1 MHVARISTL
10 NGLASLRSAW
20 NELAGPVPFQS
31 WDWLE
36 AWWRHYGI
44 RESGEGPAS
53 ELCLVAVSDD
63 EGTLRGLAPWYLSHT
78 WTQGRVLRFLGT
90 GEVCSDYLS
99 LLVAPGWE
107 ARVLDVLATWLCGK
121 RLSGGRAPT
130 GDPTPA
136 WDALELE
143 AVPQHDARIGELVER
158 MSWFGAPVERQPGP
172 NCWRLNL
179 PATWDAY
186 LAGLSKSHRKQL
198 RRLERRLSDDPRA
211 RWQTVRNLSEF
222 PRAFEILVDL
232 HQRRRASLG
241 EPGCFA
247 STRFTSFHREVAR
260 RFCQTGH
267 LRLHWL
273 ELDGEPI
280 AVEYGLAGGGVAYA
294 YQSGLDP
301 LRLEEEPGRL
311 AGVSLLQSAWADGL
325 TAIDFLRGDEPY
337 KAHWR
342 AEPQPTWNLRL
353 AAPWVSARAR
363 HRLWQTGRGLTAA
376 ARGLQATWA
385 RWRDQR
391 AATPADLAPA
401 ATEPAAADACGPA
414 VPVPVVSDRPA
425 PPEVRPSSS
434 PKNPPARLSPSEPEP
449 CLSGAGAPGDT

>member
-1 MHVARISTL
+1 MHLARISTL
-10 NGLASLRSAW
+10 NGLSNLRSAW
-20 NELAGPVPFQS
+20 NALAGPVPFQS

-36 AWWRHYGI
+36 AWWRHYGV
-44 RESGEGPAS
+44 RESGEGPDS
-53 ELCLVAVSDD
+53 ELCIVAVYDD
-63 EGTLRGLAPWYLSHT
+63 EGTLRGLAPWYLTHT

-107 ARVLDVLATWLCGK
+107 ARVFDLLATWLCGK

-130 GDPTPA
+130 GDPTPV

-143 AVPQHDARIGELVER
+143 AVPQHDTRISELVER

-172 NCWRLNL
+172 RCWRLNL

-186 LAGLSKSHRKQL
+186 LASLSKSHRKQL

-211 RWQTVRNLSEF
+211 QWHTVRHLADF
-222 PRAFEILVDL
+222 PRAFEILIDL

-260 RFCQTGH
+260 RFCQSGQ

-273 ELDGEPI
+273 ELAGEPI

-301 LRLEEEPGRL
+301 LRLDEEPGRL
-311 AGVSLLQSAWADGL
+311 AGVALLQSALADGL
-325 TAIDFLRGDEPY
+325 AAIDFLRGDEPY

-353 AAPWVSARAR
+353 AAPGASARAR
-363 HRLWQTGRGLTAA
+363 HRLWKTGRGLSAA
-376 ARGLQATWA
+376 ARGIHAAWA
-385 RWRDQR
+385 RWREER
-391 AATPADLAPA
+391 AALPTDPALAASAPA
-401 ATEPAAADACGPA
+401 AFEASGNAPAELAAPDRSLPTE
-414 VPVPVVSDRPA
+414 SRPA
-425 PPEVRPSSS
+425 YRPDAL
-434 PKNPPARLSPSEPEP
+434 PARVAANEPEP
-449 CLSGAGAPGDT
+449 CLTGAGARSDS